1 MENSMEVP
9 QKKKKKKRKESRGLL
24 LWFSDKDSTS
34 NAETEGLIPSQGTKI
49 SHATCSQKSK
59 K

>member
-1 MENSMEVP
+1 MENSMEAP
-9 QKKKKKKRKESRGLL
+9 QKKKINKASRGLP

-34 NAETEGLIPSQGTKI
+34 SAESEGLIPSQGTKI
-49 SHATCSQKSK
+49 SRATCSQKSK